1 MPLEF
6 LINGSFLRTSLDEYL
21 TAHGVSAET
30 LLTVEYVRALVP
42 PAHVAS
48 FEHDDWVAAVDVLS
62 ATAPA
67 AQWRFDAAAVVPGQ
81 ARILT
86 GSFDGRLRVWS
97 ASADVLAT
105 SPDAAHGG
113 HASSIKAAKLLS
125 PTRFV
130 SGGYGRTV
138 RVWKYAEQAA
148 DGEGAAP
155 TASIAPHIELHG
167 HRATVTALAVHTPSG
182 RILSAS
188 DDHTV
193 GLWSSQKSGAPPAP
207 TDSTAS
213 DGGAKRRKLAT
224 SVTVPRRGA
233 LHLLR
238 GHAGPATGVLFAPHD
253 ATVAHSVSLDASLRT
268 WDLTTGAGVDAR
280 ALAHPLTA
288 LGALPALRLLAA
300 GTAGRSVVLVDP
312 RADAARAAA
321 LALRGH
327 ANAVVALAAD
337 PGSGYGLVS
346 ASHDGTCRVWDVR
359 SRRQEEGGSVS
370 ESVYTIAR
378 ESAEGKGRRVGGEGV
393 KVFDVCWDA
402 EVGIVSTGEDK
413 RVQINRGSG
422 SGTAAGNS

>member
-21 TAHGVSAET
+21 TANGISAET

-48 FEHDDWVAAVDVLS
+48 FEHDDWVSSIDVLS
-62 ATAPA
+62 STAPA
-67 AQWRFDAAAVVPGQ
+67 SHWRSDTAPTAPGQ
-81 ARILT
+81 SRLLT

-97 ASADVLAT
+97 ASSEVLAT
-105 SPDAAHGG
+105 SPGAEQGG

-130 SGGYGRTV
+130 SGGYDRTV
-138 RVWKYAEQAA
+138 RVWKYAEQASE
-148 DGEGAAP
+148 EGAVP
-155 TASIAPHIELHG
+155 SASIAPHVELHG
-167 HRATVTALAVHTPSG
+167 HRATVTALAVHAPSS

-193 GLWSSQKSGAPPAP
+193 GFWSSQKSGAPAAP
-207 TDSTAS
+207 TDGAAG
-213 DGGAKRRKLAT
+213 DGTAKRRKVAS

-238 GHAGPATGVLFAPHD
+238 GHAGPASGVLFAPHD
-253 ATVAHSVSLDASLRT
+253 ATVAHSAGLDAGLRT
-268 WDLTTGAGVDAR
+268 WDLTTGAAVDAR
-280 ALAHPLTA
+280 ALPHPLTA

-300 GTAGRSVVLVDP
+300 GTAARSVVLVDP
-312 RADAARAAA
+312 RADAARVAA
-321 LALRGH
+321 LTLRGH
-327 ANAVVALAAD
+327 ANAVAALAGD

-402 EVGIVSTGEDK
+402 EVGIVSAGEDK
-413 RVQINRGSG
+413 RVQINRAGSG
-422 SGTAAGNS
+422 GMASSNA